1 MRSRNTFLFLLVG
14 FASSSAERYE
24 LELLFWPGKGATKD
38 SRLIEITDHPCGKVA
53 SARVTAIPGYAPGGS
68 LVAEVAVEVNS
79 AGKVVRRWPIS
90 VDSRPIAV
98 SGERLLLDTNDLKFW
113 VDLSRTIARYDGK
126 ESLPQPGT
134 APCQRA
140 SDFKKTAYFS
150 CQVFTDLVSRKER
163 IIQFQTPCT

>member
-1 MRSRNTFLFLLVG
+1 MSRAFLLVALG
-14 FASSSAERYE
+14 VASFSAERFE
-24 LELLFWPGKGATKD
+24 LELLFWPGESANKD
-38 SRLIEITDHPCGKVA
+38 PRFVAIAEHPCGKVA
-53 SARVTAIPGYAPGGS
+53 RARVTTIPVQGGA
-68 LVAEVAVEVNS
+68 LVAEVVEVNS
-79 AGKVVRRWPIS
+79 DGKIIQRWPIP
-90 VDSRPIAV
+90 VDSHPIAV

-113 VDLSRTIARYDGK
+113 VDLSGTIARYDGK

-140 SDFKKTAYFS
+140 SDFKKTASFS